1 MGRRNPVWTASSTP
15 SVSEDRSPAGA
26 VLPSRIRLAAD
37 SESAWLRTSLIYRNR
52 NPFGFLF
59 FCIRFV
65 FLVQVS
71 GVAVCFVLLFN
82 EFDSLYIISKQ
93 KLHENEVI

>member
-1 MGRRNPVWTASSTP
+1 MAAYLADLQEQESVRIPV
-15 SVSEDRSPAGA
+15 
-26 VLPSRIRLAAD
+26 
-37 SESAWLRTSLIYRNR
+37 
-52 NPFGFLF
+52 FLYPV
-59 FCIRFV
+59 R

-93 KLHENEVI
+93 KLHDNVIFFFHIQKKSPFYSIFHIKLLAL